1 MKKRWTFSK
10 EMEQGSHAGAE
21 LEAFVSCR
29 HLTLIDFRKSMK
41 KQYNLLF
48 YRVDDSIISSAD
60 TDNVIG

>member
-1 MKKRWTFSK
+1 
-10 EMEQGSHAGAE
+10 MEQGSHAGAE